1 MSKVQAPDPALT
13 GTRLLTERLG
23 PLPLVNEFLARLDL
37 DARLSR
43 FVPSSTRVKL
53 PYAVALG
60 ALLRSLLVEREPVY
74 RQAEVVA
81 SFAPSAFGLSN
92 AQAASFTDD
101 ALGRALDQ
109 LFDADR
115 AGLITDVIVAAANE
129 FGVRMDE
136 LHNDSTTI
144 KFTGH
149 YQQAAGRE
157 VRGKRTPLIT
167 RGFSKD
173 HRPDL
178 KQLLFILTTSSDG
191 GVPVQFRVGNGNEND
206 SGTHID
212 TWNSLR
218 NLTSSTDFLY
228 VADSKLCSREAMNHI
243 HKAGGKFVTVM
254 PRSRLEDQEF
264 RAWVIT
270 NQPDWEL
277 VSDAPH
283 PRQPDGPRDRVYVQR
298 AKLPSSEGWPVT
310 WIFSNL
316 LALKQEHRRRERI
329 AKAAQALEELAAKLT
344 GPKPRLKTKADIH
357 ARIDNILVGNQVKQY
372 LTVKLDSV
380 ELHAFKQTKRGR
392 PGPKTKYQRTT
403 KKAWHLTWTV
413 NDDAIRDAHASDGM
427 YPLLS
432 NDTTLTPQQV
442 LAAHKRQPVIEKRF
456 KDTKD
461 HLEIAPV
468 LLKNEARIEALFLI
482 YFLALLVSTLI
493 ERELR
498 HAMRDQHIHSLPLYP
513 EERTTT
519 RPTSEQILKLY
530 AHTQRHAIIKED
542 RVLHAYQP
550 ELTDLQ
556 QQILTL
562 LKVPITRYQPADD

>member
-1 MSKVQAPDPALT
+1 MSINQASQSTLS
-13 GTRLLTERLG
+13 GTRLMSERLG

-37 DARLSR
+37 DARLAR
-43 FVPSSTRVKL
+43 FVPSSARVKL

-60 ALLRSLLVEREPVY
+60 VLLRSLLVEREPVY

-81 SFAPSAFGLSN
+81 GFAPSAFGLN
-92 AQAASFTDD
+92 HAQAAGFTDD
-101 ALGRALDQ
+101 AVGRALDH

-115 AGLITDVIVAAANE
+115 ASFITDVIVAAGNE
-129 FGVRMDE
+129 FGVRLDE

-157 VRGKRTPLIT
+157 VRGQRAPLIT

-206 SGTHID
+206 SSTHIQ
-212 TWNSLR
+212 TWESLR
-218 NLTSSTDFLY
+218 NLTESTGFLY
-228 VADSKLCSREAMNHI
+228 VADSKLCSREAMTHI
-243 HKAGGKFVTVM
+243 DKQGGKFVTVM
-254 PRSRLEDQEF
+254 PRNRLEDREF
-264 RAWVIT
+264 RTWVI
-270 NQPDWEL
+270 NHQPEWEL
-277 VSDAPH
+277 VSDEPH
-283 PRQPDGPRDRVYVQR
+283 PRDPDGPRDRVFVHR
-298 AKLPSSEGWPVT
+298 SKLPSSEGWPVT
-310 WIFSNL
+310 WVFSNL
-316 LALKQEHRRRERI
+316 LALKQEQRRRERI
-329 AKAAQALEELAAKLT
+329 AKASQALEELAGKLA
-344 GPKPRLKTKADIH
+344 GPKPRLKAKAEIH
-357 ARIDNILVGNQVKQY
+357 ARIENILNGNKIKPY
-372 LTVKLDSV
+372 LTAKLDTV
-380 ELHAFKQTKRGR
+380 ERHDYKQTKRGR
-392 PGPKTKYQRTT
+392 PGPNTKYQRTS
-403 KKAWHLTWTV
+403 KKSWHLTWRTD
-413 NDDAIRDAHASDGM
+413 NQAIRDAHASDGM
-427 YPLLS
+427 YPLLT

-482 YFLALLVSTLI
+482 YFLALLVSALI

-498 HAMRDQHIHSLPLYP
+498 HAMRDQQIPSLPLYP
-513 EERTTT
+513 EERSTS

-530 AHTQRHAIIKED
+530 AHTQKHTITKDD
-542 RVLHAYQP
+542 RALHAYQP

-556 QQILTL
+556 KQILTL
-562 LKVPITRYQPADD
+562 LKVPITRYRPDAD